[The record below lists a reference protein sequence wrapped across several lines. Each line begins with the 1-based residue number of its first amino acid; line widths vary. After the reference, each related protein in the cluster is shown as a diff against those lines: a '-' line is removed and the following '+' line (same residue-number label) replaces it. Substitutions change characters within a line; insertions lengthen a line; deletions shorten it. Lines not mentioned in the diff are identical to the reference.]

1 MQSTTEREGLTY
13 IYTGKIIIT
22 FELII
27 VKYSVQNA
35 NKSKHVAKRFHEA
48 TSIDNEEYL
57 EL

>member
-13 IYTGKIIIT
+13 IYTGTIIIT

-35 NKSKHVAKRFHEA
+35 NKSKDVAKRFHEA